1 MRKIT
6 LIPALLTAAV
16 IALGSITVPAPAA
29 AEVSIQINGYLP
41 APPGVRIYSRN
52 SRPYYVRHNRRVYME
67 RDRRHQKN
75 NRRNDREDR
84 GRDGRGDNGNHGGR
98 GR

>member
-16 IALGSITVPAPAA
+16 IALGSVSAPTVASAG
-29 AEVSIQINGYLP
+29 VNVQINGYLP
-41 APPGVRIYSRN
+41 APPGVRIYSR
-52 SRPYYVRHNRRVYME
+52 SDRPYYVRHNRRVYME
-67 RDRRHQKN
+67 RDRRPHRD

-84 GRDGRGDNGNHGGR
+84 GRGDNGNHGGR